1 MMNKKRQ
8 SVCVIAAHV
17 VVMHAAALTL
27 MVSSSPVQ
35 PTAHQAPKTMVASV
49 MHARLSAPR
58 AATPPEVLP
67 TISSIEET
75 PVPAAQASAD
85 VPPPPADAVA
95 PTAPGTEDQT
105 VASAEEA
112 SPADIADPG
121 DNYFPR
127 PLLSL
132 PPRSSAPVIV
142 PFPEQIT
149 EPGRY
154 TTILALF
161 IDENGVVRRVRIDGP
176 SLPKPLE
183 DAARDSFL
191 QAHFQ
196 PGEVQGQQVKSLIRV
211 EVVFDNTPIESQAAT
226 QSL

>member
-27 MVSSSPVQ
+27 MVSSSAVQ
-35 PTAHQAPKTMVASV
+35 QPAHQASKSTGASV
-49 MHARLSAPR
+49 MHARLNPR
-58 AATPPEVLP
+58 AAASPEAPPTIPSMAATHPADQASDEATPLP
-67 TISSIEET
+67 TDTIE
-75 PVPAAQASAD
+75 
-85 VPPPPADAVA
+85 
-95 PTAPGTEDQT
+95 PTAPIIEEQP
-105 VASAEEA
+105 VANAEGE
-112 SPADIADPG
+112 SPAVITDQG
-121 DNYFPR
+121 DNYLPR
-127 PLLSL
+127 PLLST
-132 PPRSSAPVIV
+132 PPRSSSPVIV

-149 EPGRY
+149 APGRY

-211 EVVFDNTPIESQAAT
+211 EVVFDNTPIESPAAT

>member
-17 VVMHAAALTL
+17 VVVHAAALTL

-35 PTAHQAPKTMVASV
+35 TGQPSTKTAGGSIV
-49 MHARLSAPR
+49 HARLSPPPSAAPP
-58 AATPPEVLP
+58 AQPNIPSDEAP
-67 TISSIEET
+67 I
-75 PVPAAQASAD
+75 PAAPTSTEA
-85 VPPPPADAVA
+85 PPLPADTLE
-95 PTAPGTEDQT
+95 PTAPVAEEQPLAKAEVESSATT
-105 VASAEEA
+105 VADA
-112 SPADIADPG
+112 G
-121 DNYFPR
+121 DHYLPR
-127 PLLSL
+127 PLLST
-132 PPRSSAPVIV
+132 PPRSSTPVIV
-142 PFPEQIT
+142 PFPPEIT
-149 EPGRY
+149 APGRY

-191 QAHFQ
+191 QAHFR

-211 EVVFDNTPIESQAAT
+211 EVVFDNTPIESPSQP